1 MLDTFLLGSPFT
13 KLYMHVCMYVELNVY
28 VCMCVDVEWIC
39 TIHIFLR
46 MYVYVYFYL
55 IASYF
60 TSVTLSVATVF
71 QLDTNAST

>member
-1 MLDTFLLGSPFT
+1 
-13 KLYMHVCMYVELNVY
+13 MHYTY
-28 VCMCVDVEWIC
+28 IC
-39 TIHIFLR
+39 LR